1 MLSQD
6 LNAVGFNPDLLRN
19 SIREVQNAYNNF
31 MLQISTN
38 IQNNFVNELALYWG
52 DNQAQIFFA
61 NFKNSVES
69 LINESNVVFQSVFDS
84 MNDAGRLWTSSKMS
98 NYIWNEISF
107 ERVNPTIDISL
118 IKSNIDGM
126 VTMDIATVIS
136 VTNSSLNAVSLEA
149 IKALE
154 DAQRAVQGCG
164 FVGGSSLS
172 NLCLSLT
179 KIKTRVGDLVKSLIE
194 QSKRAIE
201 GSASDY
207 INIESQ
213 VADAFLGNK

>member
-1 MLSQD
+1 MSSQD
-6 LNAVGFNPDLLRN
+6 LNAVGFNPDLLRS
-19 SIREVQNAYNNF
+19 SIREVQTAYNNF

-52 DNQAQIFFA
+52 DNQAQMFFTK
-61 NFKNSVES
+61 FKGSVES
-69 LINESNVVFQSVFDS
+69 LINESNIVFQSIFDS
-84 MNDAGRLWTSSKMS
+84 MNDAGRLWTSSKMA
-98 NYIWNEISF
+98 NYIWSEVAF

-118 IKSNIDGM
+118 IKNNIDGM

-136 VTNSSLNAVSLEA
+136 VTNSSLNSISLEA

-164 FVGGSSLS
+164 FVGGSSLN
-172 NLCLSLT
+172 NLCLSLS
-179 KIKTRVGDLVKSLIE
+179 KIKTRVGDLVQSLIE

-213 VADAFLGNK
+213 VADAFLGNN